1 MNVPSYL
8 ASFNIWFNPFKQF
21 SAAYNF
27 IDWGRWIEKLV
38 PHSGE
43 ESVGLLWLTVVG
55 RVDGLSAYI
64 AKLIGAVTG
73 DMIASLIFLDYHVA
87 VGTFS
92 ESMFFL
98 NEFGHF
104 AITSSFVLDL

>member
-27 IDWGRWIEKLV
+27 IDWGGWIEKLIS
-38 PHSGE
+38 HSGE
-43 ESVGLLWLTVVG
+43 ESMSLLWLAVVR
-55 RVDGLSAYI
+55 RVDGLSADI

-73 DMIASLIFLDYHVA
+73 DVIASLIFLDDHMA

-104 AITSSFVLDL
+104 AIASSFVLNL